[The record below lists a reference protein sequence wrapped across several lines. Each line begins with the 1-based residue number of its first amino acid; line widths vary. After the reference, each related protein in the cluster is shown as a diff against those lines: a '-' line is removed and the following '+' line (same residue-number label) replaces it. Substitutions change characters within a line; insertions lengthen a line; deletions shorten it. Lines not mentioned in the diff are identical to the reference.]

1 MLPSTNGRYRTM
13 RAAMRGAGEGI
24 RTRTGEGWRRG
35 RTRVRKKETSGLS
48 MRGSIGEGG
57 YSAWIHPG
65 IYGRPRGGVNAI
77 KRASIRPSRRTSL
90 ISESS
95 ASLPPSLPP
104 SFPRFLFL
112 SLSPSLSSFLPPPMP
127 PTPSSI
133 LSSSGSRSRG
143 RRWVLLRD
151 KRPENSVEMRMCLWI
166 RRETRLMTLKA
177 YGFIH
182 V

>member
-95 ASLPPSLPP
+95 ASLPPSLLP
-104 SFPRFLFL
+104 SL
-112 SLSPSLSSFLPPPMP
+112 SLSFSLSFSLAFSSPPMP

-166 RRETRLMTLKA
+166 RRETRLTLKA